1 MKRFAQFLFVAGA
14 IALTASC
21 AKEINVDNVVENNGK
36 EIQITVIAS
45 EKPVVNSETKTYIDG
60 TSVKWSSTGEKIK
73 VFEVATPVDTEA
85 AVETAQAVS
94 AEGST
99 SDSGATMTFG
109 VSLTAKENVSN
120 YSSFDYYAVYPS
132 SAYQTGNTISS
143 IALNTK
149 AAQTPSATNFDP
161 SQDLLIAKK
170 VENGGSQAT
179 TLNME
184 FARLVAVGKMTIK
197 NLGTT
202 DEITKIRFSAKEGTG
217 SSATPIVLA
226 GRTAFNLETARPVT
240 DFGSNSA
247 DHEIILDYEGQGITA
262 DSSTGMVAYFL
273 CYPFTIN
280 SANPG
285 SFKVIVETATQT
297 FTKEVNVS
305 SAKGLSFVT
314 GKSSVFSVSMS
325 GIVGETKEVD
335 LRYAYLDYGDFTTA
349 GGTSSYS
356 NVTANKAHGD
366 SWVMYAV
373 GTNNAIGVRRNDD
386 GSNDSYIKLPDFKE
400 NINTVVVTLKNV
412 TASKTITLESSATA
426 SNGSVASLTTST
438 ATVYTFDLSSASV
451 KTAYFR
457 SNGAQAQ
464 VEKIEVYA
472 GVDNRTAFAAPAT
485 VSAEL
490 NTDDSDVTNSIDVS
504 WSSVD
509 NASGYVITLIPD
521 SGDDVVVKA
530 ATSPYTVTNL
540 THEMDYLVSVQAEPA
555 DYYVNSI
562 SAATTANDVVTT
574 GAAPAGV
581 VTLTDTDITAGSN
594 AAKITVNSLLGYRLG
609 TSKNAGVLTID
620 ANNYAT
626 ISFKAVAWKG
636 STDSFSI
643 TNGTVSGASSVSP
656 SANDAATG
664 TINTNATV
672 SIVSPYSEITID
684 VTDPSAAVVI
694 TSNKRVIL
702 WGFEAEEYVVDT
714 RSDAPISWGRSTAA
728 ANMNGTVFTWTDPNG
743 SQPVLTNNESLSVTY
758 SSSVE
763 SVATINATSGVVS
776 LAGAGTTVI
785 TATYAGD
792 AGDTY
797 KHTEV
802 SYSLTVTDVTTYSIT
817 VTQPTGAVSGFSI
830 SASPSGSQTAGT
842 SITLSYSGTVSGYH
856 FTSWDVY
863 ETGNSTNKVTVTSN
877 SFTMPAFNVTVT
889 GVFSEDAGSADAT
902 FNYQSIY
909 GSSGSGSINL
919 DGESDTVDGV
929 IIEYA
934 RVSGSNAP
942 QYYYN
947 GYNLRIYN
955 SSTMTFTAPSG
966 KKITAIDF
974 SQGTVTWASG
984 KMSGDSG
991 SVNDSTKKWTN
1002 STGASKVVITITG
1015 SFKFTDIVVTYE

>member
-366 SWVMYAV
+366 SWVMYAI

-438 ATVYTFDLSSASV
+438 ATVYTFNLSSASV

-626 ISFKAVAWKG
+626 ISFKAVAWRG

-664 TINTNATV
+664 TINANATV

-702 WGFEAEEYVVDT
+702 WDFVATEAVADT
-714 RSDAPISWGRSTAA
+714 RADVTLAFATSSYEFAVNSSEYSAFTAQ
-728 ANMNGTVFTWTDPNG
+728 T
-743 SQPVLTNNESLSVTY
+743 
-758 SSSVE
+758 
-763 SVATINATSGVVS
+763 ATATSGGSSVNV
-776 LAGAGTTVI
+776 GIV
-785 TATYAGD
+785 
-792 AGDTY
+792 
-797 KHTEV
+797 
-802 SYSLTVTDVTTYSIT
+802 YSIT
-817 VTQPTGAVSGFSI
+817 DANGITSGFST
-830 SASPSGSQTAGT
+830 STGSF
-842 SITLSYSGTVSGYH
+842 TLSGNTGTATITASFAGNVDYKPATSVSY
-856 FTSWDVY
+856 T
-863 ETGNSTNKVTVTSN
+863 VTVTS
-877 SFTMPAFNVTVT
+877 V
-889 GVFSEDAGSADAT
+889 GG
-902 FNYQSIY
+902 
-909 GSSGSGSINL
+909 
-919 DGESDTVDGV
+919 
-929 IIEYA
+929 
-934 RVSGSNAP
+934 
-942 QYYYN
+942 
-947 GYNLRIYN
+947 
-955 SSTMTFTAPSG
+955 
-966 KKITAIDF
+966 
-974 SQGTVTWASG
+974 GTVTFTPGTDTGETTVTKDGITVTMTTMNNASYYQVYASQS
-984 KMSGDSG
+984 MTVSS
-991 SVNDSTKKWTN
+991 STH
-1002 STGASKVVITITG
+1002 TITG
-1015 SFKFTDIVVTYE
+1015 ISFDCTASGTTKYGPGNASADVGTYSYSGSTGTWGGSAASVTISSTAQIRMTSLTITYE